1 MQRFAGAKSPD
12 NPCNR
17 VDHFCCYADPI
28 CLWLWRS
35 SSRGSTPRIPYSD
48 RSSGAARCAGLNY
61 DCCGGGCTR
70 LETYSSSQ
78 HRVAGRFHF
87 GRNSPRTPSTD
98 QHTPTCCKSPSRRNH
113 YRLLC
118 IFVIFADEPRTAGI
132 ETRQPPLASDLWI
145 LCGNFGRRLRDER
158 SSTGYFLP
166 ASIIGM
172 SGYWL
177 AGLWTRPVTRYYLIS
192 LPGILLGIF
201 AGRVLNRRLHDRNFA
216 KYIYVGLI
224 AIGVLLLGQALS

>member
-87 GRNSPRTPSTD
+87 GRNSPRTPSID
-98 QHTPTCCKSPSRRNH
+98 QHTPTCCKSASRRNH

-158 SSTGYFLP
+158 SSTGHLRDSAPLVGATISSNSARLFSACQHYWHERLLARGIVDSAGYALLP
-166 ASIIGM
+166 DFVARHFIGHFCRASFE
-172 SGYWL
+172 SPP
-177 AGLWTRPVTRYYLIS
+177 A
-192 LPGILLGIF
+192 
-201 AGRVLNRRLHDRNFA
+201 
-216 KYIYVGLI
+216 
-224 AIGVLLLGQALS
+224 